1 MLNAQTFG
9 EFVWAVHDFG
19 LINSKNYF
27 SALVSVSDFF
37 QDIFSCPVQV
47 PFKIDSLWLTQARG
61 GGLLPLGLILWNF
74 TTAFLRQP
82 THVMKYYLLPKY
94 SNMSNKPATR
104 FKHLWFRAHW
114 FCKGIFLNNIVFCAC
129 LITFSL
135 KTAVSPPVLEYRIR
149 NTEYRTEYRIQNI
162 EYRIRNTDF
171 YSMT

>member
-1 MLNAQTFG
+1 MRSSEVRYAKLFRMRKKFRKFRAIGIWLQSNAFKTT
-9 EFVWAVHDFG
+9 H
-19 LINSKNYF
+19 
-27 SALVSVSDFF
+27 SAHSA
-37 QDIFSCPVQV
+37 
-47 PFKIDSLWLTQARG
+47 LWLTQARG
-61 GGLLPLGLILWNF
+61 GGHLPLGLILWNF

-162 EYRIRNTDF
+162 EYRI
-171 YSMT
+171 